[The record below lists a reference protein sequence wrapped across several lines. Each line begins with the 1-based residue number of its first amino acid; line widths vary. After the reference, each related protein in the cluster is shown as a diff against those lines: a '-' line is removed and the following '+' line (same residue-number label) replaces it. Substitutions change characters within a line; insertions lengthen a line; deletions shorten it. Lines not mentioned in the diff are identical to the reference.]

1 MKPAAYILPLILTS
15 VKARFLIITSVLL
28 PTEPI
33 NAALSTPV
41 TVRFFILYPLPL
53 SSNVIFA
60 PSDNGDQFIPV
71 ISISFAS
78 INLPEVVVLILLKS
92 LAVLI
97 IV

>member
-1 MKPAAYILPLILTS
+1 M
-15 VKARFLIITSVLL
+15 
-28 PTEPI
+28 
-33 NAALSTPV
+33 
-41 TVRFFILYPLPL
+41 
-53 SSNVIFA
+53 IFA